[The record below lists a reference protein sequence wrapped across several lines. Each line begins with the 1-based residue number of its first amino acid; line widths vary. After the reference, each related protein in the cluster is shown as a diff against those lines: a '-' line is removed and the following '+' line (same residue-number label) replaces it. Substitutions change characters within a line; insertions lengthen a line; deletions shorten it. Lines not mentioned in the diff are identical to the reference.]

1 MPTDRLDLAS
11 ATQGADISGVRSLGP
26 LICSASPRGWR
37 HSAIIVT
44 ALAAAFIPICAP
56 AGDVTV
62 TGFGR
67 NSCGTW
73 TANRSDPKTLKTY
86 VDTSWVLGFIAGA
99 AVFGAD
105 RDPGKGLDN
114 QAIYAWV
121 DNFCRDHPSSKI
133 VDAAVAFVE
142 AHPR

>member
-1 MPTDRLDLAS
+1 MG
-11 ATQGADISGVRSLGP
+11 ATLWVAR
-26 LICSASPRGWR
+26 
-37 HSAIIVT
+37 SAIIIVVG
-44 ALAAAFIPICAP
+44 LAVAFIPVLAQ
-56 AGDVTV
+56 AVDVTV
-62 TGFGR
+62 PGLGR

-73 TANRSDPKTLKTY
+73 TADRGDPKTLKTY

-114 QAIYAWV
+114 QAIYAWI
-121 DNFCRDHPSSKI
+121 DNFCREHPSSKI
-133 VDAAVAFVE
+133 ADAAAAFVE

>member
-11 ATQGADISGVRSLGP
+11 ANQGTDIPDVRSLDP
-26 LICSASPRGWR
+26 SICSASQRGWLR
-37 HSAIIVT
+37 RAIITT
-44 ALAAAFIPICAP
+44 ALAAGFIPISAP
-56 AGDVTV
+56 AADVTV
-62 TGFGR
+62 TGVGR

-73 TANRSDPKTLKTY
+73 TANRSDPKTLKTFM
-86 VDTSWVLGFIAGA
+86 DTSWVLGFIAGA

-114 QAIYAWV
+114 QAIYAWI